1 MAYFTPTYL
10 QFFKDLAA
18 NNNRDWFN
26 DNRKLYEKEV
36 KKPFAAFVK
45 DVIAE
50 IGKRDPKVQVEPK
63 NAIFRIN
70 RDIRFSKDKTP
81 YNVHNSAIIS
91 PEGRKDHEYPGM
103 YIMFSAEKAMM
114 GGGAYSIGKENLYFL
129 REYIIRNEKE
139 FNKLL
144 ANKTFKNTYGEILG
158 EKNKI
163 LPKEFKEAGAQ
174 IPELFHK
181 QFYFMADLPADVVLR
196 EDLMKVVTDH
206 WEAGDSMRRF
216 LIKGLHSA

>member
-1 MAYFTPTYL
+1 MAYFTPEYL

-18 NNNRDWFN
+18 NNTRDWFN
-26 DNRKLYEKEV
+26 ENRKKYENVV

-45 DVIAE
+45 DVVAE

-103 YIMFSAEKAMM
+103 YIMFSAETAMM
-114 GGGAYSIGKENLYFL
+114 GGGAYAIGKENLYFL
-129 REYIIRNEKE
+129 REYIIRNEKA
-139 FNKLL
+139 FYDLL
-144 ANKTFKNTYGEILG
+144 ADKKFKKHYGEILG

-163 LPKEFKEAGAQ
+163 LPKEFKAAGTQ

-181 QFYFMADLPADVVLR
+181 QFYFMSDLPADVVLR
-196 EDLMKVVTDH
+196 DDLMTVVTDH
-206 WEAGDSMRRF
+206 WEAGDPMRQF